1 MYILLS
7 FIVTLLSLYCYKT
20 SKWKYKNLPS
30 PGICLPVIG
39 HSYTMMNKAVLDDLS
54 TGIWNIYEKYQRN
67 GILYM
72 NTFSINSLWIGDFDT
87 LKYVFNLPEVQKR
100 LDENVTKLALRNRSV
115 IRTFFSCSCS
125 NEFFVEK

>member
-1 MYILLS
+1 
-7 FIVTLLSLYCYKT
+7 
-20 SKWKYKNLPS
+20 
-30 PGICLPVIG
+30 
-39 HSYTMMNKAVLDDLS
+39 MMNKAVLDDLS
-54 TGIWNIYEKYQRN
+54 AGIWNIYEKYQRN

-125 NEFFVEK
+125 NEFFEEK